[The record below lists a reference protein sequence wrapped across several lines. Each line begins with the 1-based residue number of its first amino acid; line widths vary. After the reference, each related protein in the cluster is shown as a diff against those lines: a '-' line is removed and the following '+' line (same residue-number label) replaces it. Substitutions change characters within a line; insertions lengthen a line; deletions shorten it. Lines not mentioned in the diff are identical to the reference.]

1 MSFPERLTQYLDP
14 KSIEVYLMAQD
25 WEVKTRNRLFS
36 TWRKPNQA
44 DSSTFLFVPLSS
56 GPADYEDRLRDL
68 VLGLATVE
76 GRDLDAVVTN
86 LRYATADLIRIGLFS
101 PRVGP
106 GELPIEDGRNLF
118 DGARDLMLW
127 AACAAVQPRASFGP
141 RVPTAAKDYLEGVR
155 LGQTERGSYV
165 VTVISDVAPPEQQTL
180 VPDEEVQ
187 LDTPFE
193 RKVTSRLMES
203 LNATQAAAKR
213 VVDEQAGIAE
223 TFEGVVEQGVSANLC
238 AAIAKMGE
246 EQAGAQ
252 VEVRMNWAASR
263 RPVATDL
270 SPVVSF
276 PPSTLPV
283 LQDAHAAL
291 RQLGPFE
298 DVVVEGYVIRLNRGK
313 DEAAIGSIV
322 IDGDARGERRNIHV
336 ELPDAQYHLAVK
348 AHDDR
353 YPVRIMGTLAKRGR
367 YWVLSDPGQLRLE
380 GKEPEA

>member
-1 MSFPERLTQYLDP
+1 MSIPEQLSQYLDP
-14 KSIEVYLMAQD
+14 KSIEVYLMAHD
-25 WEVKTRNRLFS
+25 WEVKTRNPLFS
-36 TWRKPNQA
+36 TWRRPDQD
-44 DSSTFLFVPLSS
+44 DSSAFLFVPLSP
-56 GPADYEDRLRDL
+56 GPADYEDRLREL
-68 VLGLATVE
+68 VRRLAAVE
-76 GRDLDAVVTN
+76 ERNIDAVVTN
-86 LRYATADLIRIGLFS
+86 LRYATADLIRIGLVS

-141 RVPTAAKDYLEGVR
+141 KVPAVARDYLEGVR
-155 LGQTERGSYV
+155 LGQTEKGSYV
-165 VTVISDVAPPEQQTL
+165 VTVISDVAPPEQQAL
-180 VPDEEVQ
+180 VPDEDVQ

-203 LNATQAAAKR
+203 LSATQSAAKL
-213 VVDEQAGIAE
+213 VVDKQADIGE
-223 TFEGVVEQGVSANLC
+223 TFEGIVDRGVSANLC
-238 AAIAKMGE
+238 AAIARMAE
-246 EQAGAQ
+246 EQPGSR

-263 RPVATDL
+263 PLIATQL
-270 SPVVSF
+270 PLAVSF
-276 PPSTLPV
+276 PPSTFPILS
-283 LQDAHAAL
+283 DAQGVL
-291 RQLGPFE
+291 RQLGPFDE
-298 DVVVEGYVIRLNRGK
+298 AVVEGYVIRLNRGR

-322 IDGDARGERRNIHV
+322 IDGDARGERRNVHV

-380 GKEPEA
+380 GKDAEE